1 MRVRVAAALV
11 VLVAV
16 ATACGGGGGDRDG
29 ATDAATAERADQ
41 VRSAAND
48 AGLPAEVADLLADAA
63 AVAGATFEVTY
74 DLGGPSGGTAVLT
87 QDPPRRRVDLHT
99 QVGGDDVT
107 RALITDRNETTVCE
121 RAAGRW
127 TCRAGSSSDASPS
140 AFGAD
145 QVEQVVGDLKTAKD
159 SYTFR
164 VAARDVAGAKAR
176 CLVTEL
182 RPGKQATA
190 DLGAKGTLCISAEG
204 VPLLVETP
212 AASLRALKY
221 TTRVP
226 GDAFDAPAE
235 VTTS

>member
-1 MRVRVAAALV
+1 MV
-11 VLVAV
+11 VVV
-16 ATACGGGGGDRDG
+16 ATACGGGGGDGGKAGEAAAKRAG
-29 ATDAATAERADQ
+29 QVRDAAH
-41 VRSAAND
+41 D
-48 AGLPAEVADLLADAA
+48 AGLPSDVADLLADAA
-63 AVAGATFEVTY
+63 GVPAATFEVTY

-99 QVGGDDVT
+99 QIDGDDVT
-107 RALITDRNETTVCE
+107 RTLITDRDETTVCE

-127 TCRAGSSSDASPS
+127 TCRAGSSSDAAPG

-159 SYTFR
+159 AYTFR
-164 VAARDVAGAKAR
+164 VAERSVAGVEAR

-182 RPGKQATA
+182 KPGKQPTP
-190 DLGAKGTLCISAEG
+190 DLGAKGTLCISAAG

-221 TTRVP
+221 TTHVP
-226 GDAFDAPAE
+226 GAAFDAPAE
-235 VTTS
+235 VTKS

>member
-1 MRVRVAAALV
+1 MR
-11 VLVAV
+11 
-16 ATACGGGGGDRDG
+16 
-29 ATDAATAERADQ
+29 DAAH
-41 VRSAAND
+41 D
-48 AGLPAEVADLLADAA
+48 AGLPSDVADLLADAA
-63 AVAGATFEVTY
+63 GVPRARFEVTY

-99 QVGGDDVT
+99 QIEGDDVT
-107 RALITDRNETTVCE
+107 RALITDRAETTVCE
-121 RAAGRW
+121 RAAGTW
-127 TCRAGSSSDASPS
+127 TCRAGSSSDASSPS

-159 SYTFR
+159 AYTFR
-164 VAARDVAGAKAR
+164 VARRDVAGVTAR

-182 RPGKQATA
+182 KAGKQPTA

-221 TTRVP
+221 TTHVR
-226 GDAFDAPAE
+226 DTAFDAPAK
-235 VTTS
+235 VTRS